1 MLIMYSTWLAKV
13 LMTAL
18 EEWMKLENICIL
30 GQPPEKCD
38 SPIQP
43 FGAKYIFLL
52 DFFRKTKIFEE

>member
-1 MLIMYSTWLAKV
+1 
-13 LMTAL
+13 MTAL